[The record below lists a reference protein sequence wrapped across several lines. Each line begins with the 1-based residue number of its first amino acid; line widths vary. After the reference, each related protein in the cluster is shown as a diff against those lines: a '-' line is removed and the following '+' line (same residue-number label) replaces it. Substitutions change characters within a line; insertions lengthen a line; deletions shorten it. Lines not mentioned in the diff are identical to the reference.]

1 MSAEDD
7 EALTWGGT
15 ADPSHDAAPVTKKP
29 KVDVA
34 PTTTTKATRQG
45 PSSFLLIS
53 YGIIGGIYLLYTVG
67 WIVTTFT
74 DNRKAFT
81 DVVTE
86 VMYQVGEYLAIASP
100 AIWFLTALALTRN
113 SKPIVRLLV
122 LVLGIF
128 LLIPWPF
135 VFLGVGHGSGS

>member
-7 EALTWGGT
+7 EALTWDGDR
-15 ADPSHDAAPVTKKP
+15 DPSHVGSPWEKKAKKP
-29 KVDVA
+29 KVDAVPTSEAPVA
-34 PTTTTKATRQG
+34 KQG

-53 YGIIGGIYLLYTVG
+53 YGILGGMYLLYTVG
-67 WIVTTFT
+67 WLVTTFN
-74 DNRKAFT
+74 DNRPPFAE
-81 DVVTE
+81 VVTE

-100 AIWFLTALALTRN
+100 AIWFLTVLALTRR

-122 LVLGIF
+122 LVLGLF

-135 VFLGVGHGSGS
+135 VLLGA

>member
-7 EALTWGGT
+7 KALTWDGDS
-15 ADPSHDAAPVTKKP
+15 DPSHVVAPVTKKP
-29 KVDVA
+29 TVGAA
-34 PTTTTKATRQG
+34 PASETPVVKQG

-53 YGIIGGIYLLYTVG
+53 YGILGGMYLLYTVG
-67 WIVTTFT
+67 WLVTTFN
-74 DNRKAFT
+74 DNREPFD

-100 AIWFLTALALTRN
+100 AIWFLTVLALTRR
-113 SKPIVRLLV
+113 SKPIVRLLA
-122 LVLGIF
+122 LVLGLF

-135 VFLGVGHGSGS
+135 VLLGA

>member
-15 ADPSHDAAPVTKKP
+15 ADPSHDAGPATKKP
-29 KVDVA
+29 KVDAASATPAPVA
-34 PTTTTKATRQG
+34 KAG
-45 PSSFLLIS
+45 PSSILLIS
-53 YGIIGGIYLLYTVG
+53 YGILVGAYLLYTIG
-67 WIVTTFT
+67 WLLTTLN
-74 DNRKAFT
+74 DNRKPFP

-100 AIWFLTALALTRN
+100 AIWFLTVLALTRGR
-113 SKPIVRLLV
+113 KPIVRLLW
-122 LVLGIF
+122 LVLGVF

-135 VFLGVGHGSGS
+135 VLLGVGHD